1 MLCITPER
9 RGAEKGGEGRGGEG
23 RGGEGR
29 GGDIKPRH
37 EHEAAKSVLKP
48 VNMAIL
54 TGKWNKNFNITGFTF
69 KKKSNDIATYVVLIL
84 SNNILLSPGNQM

>member
-9 RGAEKGGEGRGGEG
+9 RGAEKGGEG

-69 KKKSNDIATYVVLIL
+69 KKK
-84 SNNILLSPGNQM
+84 NQMI